1 MCSAR
6 AFSRTCATS
15 SRANKHRRSQTE
27 RSGRTRQCGPARFF
41 VPETERRRAVF
52 RFWREAGYAGAACT
66 PGGREILVT
75 VYKQRR
81 EMLWHSLKMS
91 QIIDI
96 YAEEDVNYS

>member
-1 MCSAR
+1 MRAR
-6 AFSRTCATS
+6 PF
-15 SRANKHRRSQTE
+15 
-27 RSGRTRQCGPARFF
+27 FF

-81 EMLWHSLKMS
+81 EML
-91 QIIDI
+91 
-96 YAEEDVNYS
+96 